1 MAAGSAC
8 EEGILTSRRSRL
20 RGLQTAITEVGG
32 EIANCG
38 SVEVRRPNSRETVA
52 FAMGRKGA
60 TTDDGDATATR
71 AAGAAATSYPP
82 SIRPSIH
89 PQCFAASSIPAR
101 PTDRRLAA
109 AVPVARVREGGG
121 GRDRRGRS
129 Y

>member
-60 TTDDGDATATR
+60 TTDAPKTATR
-71 AAGAAATSYPP
+71 AASAAATSYPP